1 MLGGFGLYGD
11 LPPPDKK
18 AEAAAAAAAAESA
31 AASAAAAAEAS
42 SGGSS
47 KAPAGGLYGSLP
59 IAKAASN
66 PAVRISPFA
75 LSDILDERKS
85 QWHLATLCRTD
96 SVGGAGDTRTV
107 SISSVGDRP
116 REEGRQM

>member
-31 AASAAAAAEAS
+31 AASAAAAAESS
-42 SGGSS
+42 SGA

-59 IAKAASN
+59 GVKVANI
-66 PAVRISPFA
+66 PAVRTSFM
-75 LSDILDERKS
+75 LNRY
-85 QWHLATLCRTD
+85 
-96 SVGGAGDTRTV
+96 
-107 SISSVGDRP
+107 
-116 REEGRQM
+116 